1 MASFELHIYAGI
13 ETKIGPTHLEV
24 SADEGI
30 GGGGWN
36 CLMIFSK
43 NHRVS
48 RNFRTKK
55 GTVIVK
61 KVLVR
66 N

>member
-30 GGGGWN
+30 GGGDWN
-36 CLMIFSK
+36 FLMIFLKISW
-43 NHRVS
+43 
-48 RNFRTKK
+48 FREIFEQKR
-55 GTVIVK
+55 GQ
-61 KVLVR
+61 
-66 N
+66 